1 MNAPHRKPR
10 GFTLMEVLVVT
21 AIITVLITLLLPA
34 VQSVREAARRCHCVN
49 NLMQLGTA
57 LQHYQN
63 VHELLP
69 PGVINDTGPIKNLP
83 RGYHH
88 GWLSQL
94 LPYIEAKNVARRLS
108 DSTGL
113 YVAGNATVRAIE
125 IGVLLCPSDTNPR
138 RAPSGVAQTNYAA
151 CHNDLEV
158 PIGTRNN
165 GAFFLNSRVSYEDI
179 PDGTSATIFVGE
191 KRRFAL
197 DLGWASGTRST
208 LRNAGIRINAPD
220 LLYGN
225 KPIEAYDDED
235 LDPIS
240 IDPDPTN
247 PNLVGGFS
255 SLHPGGANFAFGDGS
270 VRYLRQSI
278 GARVFRSLANR
289 ADGELL
295 VDY

>member
-1 MNAPHRKPR
+1 
-10 GFTLMEVLVVT
+10 MELLVVMAIISVLV
-21 AIITVLITLLLPA
+21 TLLLPA
-34 VQSVREAARRCHCVN
+34 VQATREAARRCHCVN

-63 VHELLP
+63 VHEVLP
-69 PGVINDTGPIKNLP
+69 SGVVNDTGPIKNLP

-88 GWLSQL
+88 GWLIQL
-94 LPYIEAKNVARRLS
+94 LPYIEAKNVARRFD
-108 DSTGL
+108 DSAAL
-113 YVAGNATVRAIE
+113 YAAANSTVRAIE
-125 IGVLLCPSDTNPR
+125 IGVLICPSDLNLPR
-138 RAPSGVAQTNYAA
+138 VPGGVAQTNYAA

-158 PIGTRNN
+158 PIGARNN
-165 GAFFLNSRVSYEDI
+165 GAFFLNSHVSYEDI

-220 LLYGN
+220 LLHGN

-247 PNLVGGFS
+247 PNLVGGFN

-270 VRYLRQSI
+270 VKFLRQSI
-278 GARVFRSLANR
+278 GARVLRSLANR

-295 VDY
+295 VNY